1 MYMVKTILKVLWSQF
16 PIPRSG
22 HLLVSSATL
31 SRKTLNILTLSLS
44 HEIK

>member
-1 MYMVKTILKVLWSQF
+1 MVKTILKVLWLKF

-31 SRKTLNILTLSLS
+31 SCKTQNILTLPLS
-44 HEIK
+44 HESK